1 MRAGLAWAG
10 PEVLA
15 GPAASAEA
23 QTQAL
28 VVVLG
33 SVAVPEVAALLPA
46 AVGDAASLVARRE
59 NAVDSSR

>member
-1 MRAGLAWAG
+1 
-10 PEVLA
+10 
-15 GPAASAEA
+15 
-23 QTQAL
+23 L